1 MAILEC
7 VEASFGYDANI
18 VLSDVDFSLCGGEYL
33 CILGEN
39 GAGKSTLI
47 KGILGLIAP
56 AKGKVL
62 FGEGLKSHEIGYM
75 PQQMMINS
83 NFPAS
88 VLEVVLSGRINSM
101 GARPFYN
108 SADKKDAL
116 EKLELMGMKGYEK
129 RSYRDLSGGQKQR
142 VLLARAM
149 CAAKKLILL
158 DEPVSGLDPAAT
170 AELYDIIKKINS
182 EYKMTVIMVSHD
194 TKAAV
199 SYASHILHLSHTQ
212 LFYGTKDEYVSSRV
226 GLEYL
231 KGADIGC

>member
-7 VEASFGYDANI
+7 VDVSFGYDSNI
-18 VLSDVDFSLCGGEYL
+18 VLSDVNFSLCGGEYL

-56 AKGKVL
+56 VKGKVL

-75 PQQMMINS
+75 PQLMMINS

-101 GARPFYN
+101 GMRPFYN
-108 SADKKDAL
+108 NTDRKDAL
-116 EKLELMGMKGYEK
+116 EKLELMGMKGFEK
-129 RSYRDLSGGQKQR
+129 KSYRDLSGGQKQR

-170 AELYDIIKKINS
+170 AELYDMIKRINS

-194 TKAAV
+194 TRAAV
-199 SYASHILHLSHTQ
+199 SYASHILQLSHTQ
-212 LFYGTKDEYVSSRV
+212 LFYGTKDEYVISRI
-226 GLEYL
+226 GHEYL
-231 KGADIGC
+231 KGADI